1 MSAWSVLPRRH
12 SMPPRRTCERSSRA
26 KPHCSS
32 LRSTPPPL
40 PPLVS
45 LPLRIDDDD
54 GTTLTVIKPIC
65 SSSAYDF
72 YVAHGFDD
80 CDPFWADVWPASV
93 ALVRHLFSVSCDF
106 IRDARVA
113 ELGCGLG
120 VAGVAAAV
128 RAKGRARCVALL
140 DYEAHALSCAIATAQ
155 ASGAQVGS
163 SDAAPSL
170 DDGGATGVAA
180 YEFDWTAPLPALEA
194 PFDVVLAS
202 DVLYDKTQVPLIANV
217 VCSLLGV
224 NEHPS
229 TGGTRRLL
237 LADRASGTAR
247 TPFVEKLKESGAAVV
262 VRPFDSP
269 LVVADDSAS
278 DVVLVEAT
286 WNL

>member
-1 MSAWSVLPRRH
+1 M
-12 SMPPRRTCERSSRA
+12 C
-26 KPHCSS
+26 
-32 LRSTPPPL
+32 
-40 PPLVS
+40 
-45 LPLRIDDDD
+45 
-54 GTTLTVIKPIC
+54 
-65 SSSAYDF
+65 
-72 YVAHGFDD
+72 
-80 CDPFWADVWPASV
+80 
-93 ALVRHLFSVSCDF
+93 
-106 IRDARVA
+106 
-113 ELGCGLG
+113 G
-120 VAGVAAAV
+120 VARLRG
-128 RAKGRARCVALL
+128 ARLELRNRHGASEWCASWKLRCRSF
-140 DYEAHALSCAIATAQ
+140 AH
-155 ASGAQVGS
+155 
-163 SDAAPSL
+163 
-170 DDGGATGVAA
+170 DGGATGVAA

-286 WNL
+286 WNYDFGR